1 MRISHLDADD
11 GGKAFAEVFAG
22 DVHLCL
28 LNLLGSGLLGIVL
41 QYACDGGSETGKVRT
56 ALDGVDVVLATIDE
70 HRVAQLASL
79 SWPIPVSLKQA
90 VLDICQGQQLTLS
103 QFGQLDTQLGR
114 LFADAVNALLK
125 EQNLQARDIVA
136 IGCHGQTVW
145 HEPTGVAPHTLQIG
159 DNNQIVAR
167 TGITVVGDFRRRDIA
182 LGGQGAPLVPA
193 FHHALLAHST
203 ERRMVLN
210 IGGIANLSL
219 LIPGQPVGGYDTGP
233 GNMLMDAWIW
243 RQAGKPYD
251 KDAEWAR
258 AGKVILPLLQNMLS
272 APYFSQPAPKSTG
285 REYFNYGWLE
295 RHLRHFPGVDPRD
308 VQATLAAL
316 TAVTIS
322 EQVLL
327 SGGCERLMVCGGGS
341 RNPLLMARL
350 AALLPGTE
358 VTTTDAVGISGD
370 DMEALAFAW
379 LAWRTLAGLP
389 GNLPSVTGASQE
401 TVLGA
406 IFPANP

>member
-1 MRISHLDADD
+1 M
-11 GGKAFAEVFAG
+11 K
-22 DVHLCL
+22 
-28 LNLLGSGLLGIVL
+28 SGRFIGVMS
-41 QYACDGGSETGKVRT
+41 GTS
-56 ALDGVDVVLATIDE
+56 LDGVDVVLATIDE

-114 LFADAVNALLK
+114 LFADAVNALL
-125 EQNLQARDIVA
+125 
-136 IGCHGQTVW
+136 
-145 HEPTGVAPHTLQIG
+145 
-159 DNNQIVAR
+159 
-167 TGITVVGDFRRRDIA
+167 
-182 LGGQGAPLVPA
+182 
-193 FHHALLAHST
+193 AHPT

-272 APYFSQPAPKSTG
+272 DPYFSQPAPKSTG

-308 VQATLAAL
+308 VQATLAEL

-350 AALLPGTE
+350 AVLLLGTE

-406 IFPANP
+406 IFPANS